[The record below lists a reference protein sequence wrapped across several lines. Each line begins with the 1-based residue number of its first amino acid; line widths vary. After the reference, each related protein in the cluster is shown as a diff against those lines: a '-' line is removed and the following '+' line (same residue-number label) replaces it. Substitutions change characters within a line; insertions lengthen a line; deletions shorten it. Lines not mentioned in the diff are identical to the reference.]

1 MKGYIAYYRKSTDT
15 EDKQVLSLDGQQ
27 EAVRAYAEKNDLTIA
42 GEVKES
48 FSAKKP
54 GRLEFNRMIGQAK
67 KGQIRGII
75 AYKLDRLTRNY
86 ADLGALAGLIEQG
99 VEIHDTSYGVYKD
112 DSNSFIMIG
121 INTAIASAKI
131 KGLSEDTKRGLRQKR
146 ELGWFPGYAPTGYVN
161 NKTNKTIEVDTGR
174 APFVRKAFELYDS
187 GQYSLEALT
196 KKLYDDGFRSRANS
210 DHISKTTLSQILR
223 NPIYYG
229 HFRSNGELFK
239 GRHKP
244 LVSKALWDRVQDRLN
259 GKAQTKGEKKHVF
272 TYRGFLSCSECGC
285 SITAE
290 KQKGHIYYRCTKSR
304 GKCGQP
310 YIREEELQIQLAGIF
325 DPLIIDKQTSDFIHA
340 RLKELY
346 QEDKAY
352 QGSVTKSLRIKL
364 ANLKDE
370 KRRLYRKM
378 INDDI
383 DDREMYN
390 ELKEEIDTQIDR
402 IEQKIAQ
409 LRQSTHDWL
418 EQSSNLLELSRI
430 AKKLFLSGNVA
441 GKRKLLDSVSSN
453 RTLKGRKVHY
463 SYKKPFDILA
473 KGHDRTNWLPI
484 AYDLRTFFTQ
494 NDWELP
500 VPGSALPE
508 R

>member
-27 EAVRAYAEKNDLTIA
+27 EAVKAYAEKNDLIITDEIR
-42 GEVKES
+42 ES

-54 GRLEFNRMIGQAK
+54 GRPEFNKMIRQAK

-86 ADLGALAGLIEQG
+86 ADLGALAELIEHG
-99 VEIHDTSYGVYKD
+99 VEIHDTSYGIYKD

-146 ELGWFPGYAPTGYVN
+146 ALGWFPGYAPTGYVN
-161 NKTNKTIEVDTGR
+161 NKTDKTIEIDTGR
-174 APFVRKAFELYDS
+174 APFVRKAFQLYDS
-187 GQYSLEALT
+187 GQYSLEALA
-196 KKLYDDGFRSRANS
+196 KKLHNDGFKSRANS
-210 DHISKTTLSQILR
+210 HHISKTTLSQILR

-244 LVSKALWDRVQDRLN
+244 LVPRVLWDRVQDRLN
-259 GKAQTKGEKKHVF
+259 GKTQTKGEKKHVF

-290 KQKGHIYYRCTKSR
+290 RQKGHIYYRCTKSR

-310 YIREEELQIQLAGIF
+310 YIREEELQIQLAGVF
-325 DPLIIDKQTSDFIHA
+325 DPLVIDKQTSDFIHA
-340 RLKELY
+340 RLRELY
-346 QEDKAY
+346 EEDKAY

-370 KRRLYRKM
+370 KRTLYRKM
-378 INDDI
+378 LNDDI

-390 ELKEEIDTQIDR
+390 ELKEEIDVQIDR
-402 IEQKIAQ
+402 MEQKIAQ

-430 AKKLFLSGNVA
+430 AKKLFLGGDVA

-453 RTLKGRKVHY
+453 RTLNARKVHY
-463 SYKKPFDILA
+463 SYQKPFNILV

-484 AYDLRTFFTQ
+484 AYELRTFFTQ
-494 NDWELP
+494 NKWELP

-508 R
+508 H